1 MPLSIGDKLGPYA
14 ILAPLGAG
22 GMEEVYKARD
32 TKLDRE
38 VAIKVMPAALAG
50 DPERL
55 ARFEREAKALAS
67 LNHPNIATIY
77 GLEESPEG
85 KAIAMELVDG
95 TTLHSPLPLDEA
107 LRIAIQIAEA
117 LEAAHEKGITHRDL
131 KPANIMV
138 TGAGLVKVLDFGLAA
153 VGRTTSGQGENS
165 PTFSMAM
172 TEAGMIMGTAA
183 YMSPEQAA
191 GKAVDRRADVW
202 SFGVVLYEMLT
213 GQRMFEGE
221 TVSHTL
227 ADVLRAPIDF
237 SKVKAPAPIVELLK
251 RCLDRDVK
259 TRLQV
264 IGEAR
269 IAIQRYLADP
279 EASIEKR
286 VENRRAVPL
295 WAWAVMGALALAALG
310 LAFRIPSGTNR
321 TTPVLNAASLT
332 MDLAP
337 AEMLG
342 PAGQSNRP
350 SRTAFA
356 ISPDGTTVVFAGQH
370 DRTAMLYRRPLA
382 EGNAVAIPGTDGAEY
397 PFFSPDGQW
406 VGFATANK
414 LRKVAISGG
423 PPIDLC
429 ALTAQIDGAS
439 WGPKGVIAFAV
450 FRSGLWIVPDSGGT
464 PAVLLTG
471 PGLVS
476 PLILPD
482 GDTVLFTEHPPSDW
496 EDAHVDSISL
506 SSKQRKKVLT
516 NAADARYSSTG
527 HLVFMRSAAL
537 LAVPFDAGRA
547 AISGSPV
554 PLVAGVMQAINAGN
568 RGNETGMGQFA
579 LSNSGTLLYASGGIY
594 PTRSGTLVRVDR
606 QGKETA
612 LAAVK
617 GSLFGLR
624 VSPDGTRAVGFK
636 AGDGS
641 QEADLWL
648 YELPGGVPTRL
659 TSTGNAAWP
668 LFSPDGKSIL
678 YIVGRGDF
686 DTKTYSL
693 TLNGGGK
700 SNPLMEGVPGSWS
713 TDGKWLVYQQVTA
726 TTQSL
731 FVRPIESAG
740 EPRLFAST
748 SGVRDGFFSPDRRWI
763 AYSSNE
769 SGTSEVYVQ
778 PFPGPGEKQ
787 RISLKGGLNPAWS
800 QNGRELFYLQHIGTD
815 DVALIAV
822 DFSNS
827 GSSRVAAPRVLF
839 HGPYESTTPMRSYDV
854 TQDGQFLME
863 RREGTDP
870 DERVTKLNVV
880 LGWGEELQRKVPA
893 GK

>member
-1 MPLSIGDKLGPYA
+1 MPLSIGDKLGPYE

-22 GMEEVYKARD
+22 GMGEVYKARD

-38 VAIKVMPAALAG
+38 VAIKVMPAALAR

-77 GLEESPEG
+77 GMEESPEG

-95 TTLHSPLPLDEA
+95 TTLHSPLPRDEA

-138 TGAGLVKVLDFGLAA
+138 TGAGSVKVLDFGLAA
-153 VGRTTSGQGENS
+153 VGRTAAGQGEDS
-165 PTFSMAM
+165 PTFTMAM
-172 TEAGMIMGTAA
+172 TEVGMIMGTAA

-191 GKAVDRRADVW
+191 GKTVDRRADVW

-213 GQRMFEGE
+213 GKRLFEGE

-237 SKVKAPAPIVELLK
+237 SKVNAPTPIVELLK
-251 RCLDRDVK
+251 RCLDRDAK
-259 TRLQV
+259 TRLRD

-269 IAIQRYLADP
+269 IAIERYLASP
-279 EASIEKR
+279 EASVEKP
-286 VENRRAVPL
+286 VEVRRSVPL
-295 WAWAVMGALALAALG
+295 WSWAVMGVLALVTG
-310 LAFRIPSGTNR
+310 LALRTTSGANR
-321 TTPVLNAASLT
+321 TAPVLNAVSLT

-342 PAGQSNRP
+342 PAVQSNRP

-356 ISPDGTTVVFAGQH
+356 ISPDGTTVVFTGQH
-370 DRTAMLYRRPLA
+370 DRTVMLYRRPLA
-382 EGNAVAIPGTDGAEY
+382 EANAVAIPGTEGAEY

-406 VGFATANK
+406 VGFAARNK
-414 LRKVAISGG
+414 LRKVALGGG

-429 ALTAQIDGAS
+429 ALTAEIDGAS

-464 PAVLLTG
+464 PAALLTG

-527 HLVFMRSAAL
+527 HLAFMRSATL
-537 LAVPFDAGRA
+537 LAVPFDAARA

-579 LSNSGTLLYASGGIY
+579 LSNSGTLLYASGSIY
-594 PTRSGTLVRVDR
+594 PTRSSTLVRVDR

-612 LAAVK
+612 LAAIR
-617 GSLFGLR
+617 GRLFGVR

-641 QEADLWL
+641 QAADLWL
-648 YELPGGVPTRL
+648 YELPGGISTRL

-668 LFSPDGKSIL
+668 LFSADGKSIL
-678 YIVGRGDF
+678 YTVGRGDF
-686 DTKTYSL
+686 EAKIYSL
-693 TLNGGGK
+693 PLNGGGK
-700 SNPLMEGVPGSWS
+700 SSPLMEGVPASWS
-713 TDGKWLVYQQVTA
+713 ADGKWLAYLQVTA
-726 TTQSL
+726 ATESL
-731 FVRPIESAG
+731 LVRPIESTG
-740 EPRLFAST
+740 EPRLFVS
-748 SGVRDGFFSPDRRWI
+748 SPLVLDGYFSPDGHWI

-800 QNGRELFYLQHIGTD
+800 RNGRELFYLQHVGAD
-815 DVALIAV
+815 GVAFMAV

-827 GSSRVAAPRVLF
+827 GASRIGAPRVLF
-839 HGPYESTTPMRSYDV
+839 QGPYESTNPMRSYDV
-854 TQDGQFLME
+854 TQDGQFLIP
-863 RREGTDP
+863 RLEGTDP

-880 LGWGEELQRKVPA
+880 LGWAEELPRKVPA